1 MSPDEQPRVWK
12 VAQDGNRNN
21 EFRKKVYELKRIYVI
36 DPISGMKDYEEKM
49 ESTTKMIQFRDQIKI
64 DDFVIVPRQNLH
76 GSFLAKV
83 TSDYKEDPNG
93 VSYNKNGDKAYRYR
107 EIELRSEFGNF
118 TLNNI
123 QDAKNW
129 RWQTIERAGYFRES
143 ELMADFKSEDQVTKL
158 VDVVT
163 EFVQFSDWCY
173 THNQGEYRESKAK
186 QNHYITGKSKRS
198 NNSDIFIAGKQFG
211 WSYNVNG
218 AGRHL
223 WRRGYVNFE
232 GNNIVYDRNDETARK
247 LKLDQYIGKGRG
259 KGKTETIDEINLG
272 SDSPTPEQ
280 IHEIVVKFWKLVSD
294 GAPKTENTEMG
305 KHMTYQNEYSTKV
318 LESKNVIFRG
328 APGTGKSYLAKE
340 IASDIVSNGVT
351 QDYKK
356 LSDKQRQQIEFVQ
369 FHPSY
374 DYTDF
379 VEGLRPKTND
389 DGTMGFEL
397 QDGVFKQFVT
407 KALKAQN
414 ISVDNFDETWE
425 KLMTKLDDED
435 YLEIP
440 SLQGDKNFSI
450 ELNSTG
456 AGLVTRSYPGKY
468 GDGEWLQGH
477 NRYYNK
483 EQLYNIY
490 RGLPGVPHRGLDN
503 YRRAIVQYMEN
514 HLDLKKYRPSKNK
527 NNQPYVFIIDE
538 INRGEI
544 SKIFGELF
552 FSIDPGYRG
561 HAGEVA
567 TQYANLHENPD
578 EKFFIPDNV
587 YIIGTM
593 NDIDRSVD
601 SFDFAMRR
609 RFRFI
614 EIKADERLDMLDI
627 LGDKKDEAVWR
638 MTALNQ
644 AISTVAELNENYF
657 IGASYF
663 LKTQRLTFDQL
674 WSDYLAPLLQDYVRG
689 MFDETGIMQ
698 KFYDAYNSPASEMG
712 DSDGKTAD

>member
-1 MSPDEQPRVWK
+1 MAEKGRPRVWK
-12 VAQDGNRNN
+12 VTQEGINN
-21 EFRKKVYELKRIYVI
+21 DQFIQQAFEDKKVYVRMKKSII
-36 DPISGMKDYEEKM
+36 DPAQPNMYLSADADKLMND
-49 ESTTKMIQFRDQIKI
+49 IQIG
-64 DDFVIVPRQNLH
+64 DFIIVPRAKLH
-76 GSFLAKV
+76 AAFLGQV
-83 TSDYKEDPNG
+83 TSESNVADFGIVYTSDIKHSER
-93 VSYNKNGDKAYRYR
+93 YHYRD
-107 EIELRSEFGNF
+107 IKLISELGNF
-118 TLNNI
+118 KLQNVEESKWTRTRIEEIRYESN
-123 QDAKNW
+123 DA
-129 RWQTIERAGYFRES
+129 
-143 ELMADFKSEDQVTKL
+143 LLADFVSEDKVKKL
-158 VDVVT
+158 VEMVT
-163 EFVQFSDWCY
+163 EYIGFSDWCFE
-173 THNQGEYRESKAK
+173 HNNGEYLDSRAK
-186 QNHYITGKSKRS
+186 KNKYITGKRKSS
-198 NNSDIFIAGKQFG
+198 NNSNTYINSLRFG

-218 AGRHL
+218 AGKLL
-223 WRRGYVNFE
+223 WTRGYVNHD
-232 GNNIVYDRNDETARK
+232 GYNIVYDRDNENNRK
-247 LKLDQYIGKGRG
+247 LKIEFYVSKS
-259 KGKTETIDEINLG
+259 ETNTLKEIELGSQSPNQQQIKETVIDFWKNIENHMETSPVKKVNDEIRR
-272 SDSPTPEQ
+272 
-280 IHEIVVKFWKLVSD
+280 
-294 GAPKTENTEMG
+294 
-305 KHMTYQNEYSTKV
+305 YQNKYSAKL
-318 LESKNVIFRG
+318 LESKNIIFRG

-397 QDGVFKQFVT
+397 QDGVFKQFVA
-407 KALKAQN
+407 KALKTQN

-425 KLMTKLDDED
+425 KLMTKLDEED

-440 SLQGDKNFSI
+440 SLQGDKTFPI

-456 AGLVTRSYPGKY
+456 AGLTTRSYRGEY

-477 NRYYNK
+477 SRYYSK

-490 RGLPGVPHRGLDN
+490 RGLPGVPHRGHDN

-561 HAGEVA
+561 RAGEVA

-627 LGDKKDEAVWR
+627 LGDKKDKAVWR

-698 KFYDAYNSPASEMG
+698 KFYDAYNSPATEMG